1 MLIFVQRSSGRSFN
15 CRRADTGIMGSSP
28 CIDGTRL
35 RVADIVLLKR
45 FEGLNANEISTYYAR
60 PLTVEQVEAA
70 LAFYESRRAEID
82 D

>member
-1 MLIFVQRSSGRSFN
+1 
-15 CRRADTGIMGSSP
+15 MGGSP

-70 LAFYESRRAEID
+70 LAFYESHRAEID
-82 D
+82 DYIEAEDALFEKFMGEETARGR

>member
-1 MLIFVQRSSGRSFN
+1 
-15 CRRADTGIMGSSP
+15 MGGSP

-70 LAFYESRRAEID
+70 LAFYESHRAEID
-82 D
+82 DYIEAEDALFEKFMAEETARGR

>member
-1 MLIFVQRSSGRSFN
+1 
-15 CRRADTGIMGSSP
+15 MGGSP

-45 FEGLNANEISTYYAR
+45 FEGLNANEISAYYAR

-70 LAFYESRRAEID
+70 LAFYESHRAEID
-82 D
+82 DYIEAEDALFEKFMAEETARGR

>member
-1 MLIFVQRSSGRSFN
+1 
-15 CRRADTGIMGSSP
+15 MGGSP

-70 LAFYESRRAEID
+70 LAFYESHRAEID
-82 D
+82 DDIEAEDALFEKFMAEETARGR